1 MRGQQKRFEEAE
13 NIFYLF
19 IGWRGR
25 PPALE
30 HQFGHAPDLQHAG
43 EKTKELL
50 TWEKFKRLYDRLVE
64 KI

>member
-30 HQFGHAPDLQHAG
+30 HQFGHAPDLQHARG
-43 EKTKELL
+43 EDEGAPNVG
-50 TWEKFKRLYDRLVE
+50 EV
-64 KI
+64 